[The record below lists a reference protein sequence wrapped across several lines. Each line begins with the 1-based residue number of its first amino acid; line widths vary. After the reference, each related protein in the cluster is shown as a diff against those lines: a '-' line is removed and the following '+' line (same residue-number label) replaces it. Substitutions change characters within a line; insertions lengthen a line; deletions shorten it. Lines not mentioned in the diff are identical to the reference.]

1 MKFGKKALGR
11 ILSGVLAAGILVSS
25 TACGGPAENTNA
37 SAGSGSAGGKP
48 PLLTL
53 NLYDSSS
60 DSIGTYAKEA
70 DDVVAKYILD
80 KFNIKIGKTYA
91 NEGMTKKERIN
102 LFVASGTLPDICYD
116 INDNSTFP
124 STGLVA
130 DLTDLIPKY
139 CPNLMK
145 IWPQNQWKFAEYNGR
160 LYCFPNPLKHS
171 SDPKY
176 KDDVYTSP
184 GGNWAGISTT
194 ENTLRKCGY
203 SFTPWDKIVEK
214 INTTQKKPT
223 EEDLAITP
231 AIKTPED
238 FEAFLKKIRTVYG
251 SDVIPFDTW
260 IALEPH
266 MGTMFGLTCGQWAYD
281 EKTQTVFSGFA
292 APNAKKYWQW
302 FNRIYTEGLLNP
314 DFAVEKDEQRQENI
328 VNGKIK
334 TWMFESDITAI
345 QTAVKKRDPNDSV
358 HMIPLPQEEGTTN
371 PGIDVASTATFRLY
385 INKNFSDIPRLLKFF
400 DWTQSDEFSS
410 LCNWG
415 TAELGLYTTNSEGK
429 KVYKNNDIYLA
440 LKNGDSDK
448 QKQYLNKYGL
458 MGNTIFHYFYLPA
471 SGSGYDPQNWQRS
484 YKFSATNA
492 NPQYLRAFISDKGL
506 NWTGTLL
513 NGVDDVTQAANN
525 WYTQTFEQQL
535 SPKLFAAK
543 NSEEF
548 DKAWDTVM
556 KDWDEN
562 SKYAE
567 AQKEMEQEF
576 AKMGFSVKSAS
587 PK

>member
-11 ILSGVLAAGILVSS
+11 VLSGVLAAGILVSS

-223 EEDLAITP
+223 EEDFAITP

-238 FEAFLKKIRTVYG
+238 FEEFLKKIRTVYG

>member
-11 ILSGVLAAGILVSS
+11 VLSGVLAAGILVSS

-223 EEDLAITP
+223 EEDFAITP

-238 FEAFLKKIRTVYG
+238 FEEFLKKIRTVYG

-525 WYTQTFEQQL
+525 WYAQTFEQQL

>member
-11 ILSGVLAAGILVSS
+11 VLSGVLAAGILVSS
-25 TACGGPAENTNA
+25 TACGGPAANANA
-37 SAGSGSAGGKP
+37 SAGSESAGGKP

-53 NLYDSSS
+53 SVYLSGYDSLP
-60 DSIGTYAKEA
+60 AHAEEA

-91 NEGMTKKERIN
+91 NEGMTKKQRIN
-102 LFVASGTLPDICYD
+102 LFVASGTLPDLCFD
-116 INDNSTFP
+116 INDNATFP

-145 IWPQNQWKFAEYNGR
+145 EWPKEEWKIAQYNGR
-160 LYCFPNPLKHS
+160 LYCFPSVLVNA

-176 KDDVYTSP
+176 QDDIYTNP
-184 GGNWAGISTT
+184 AGNWAGIYTT
-194 ENTLRKCGY
+194 ENTLKKCGY
-203 SFTPWDKIVEK
+203 SFTSWDKLVEK

-223 EEDLAITP
+223 EEDFAVTP

-238 FEAFLKKIRTVYG
+238 FEEFLKKIRTAYG
-251 SDVIPFDTW
+251 NDVIPFDTW

-281 EKTQTVFSGFA
+281 EKTQSVFSGLA

-334 TWMFESDITAI
+334 CWMQQTDLKAI

-358 HMIPLPQEEGTTN
+358 HMIPLPQEEGTTS
-371 PGIDVASTATFRLY
+371 PGIDVGSTATFRYY

-400 DWTQSDEFSS
+400 DWTQSDEYHS
-410 LCNWG
+410 LVNWG
-415 TAELGLYTTNSEGK
+415 TKEMGLYTTNSEGK
-429 KVYKNNDIYLA
+429 KVFKNNDLYLA
-440 LKNGDSDK
+440 LKNGDNDK
-448 QKQYLNKYGL
+448 QMQYMKKYGL
-458 MGNTIFHYFYLPA
+458 LGYSIFNLCVPN
-471 SGSGYDPQNWQRS
+471 GGYDTQGWARS
-484 YKFSATNA
+484 YPFSANNTD
-492 NPQYLRAFISDKGL
+492 PHYLSVFVSDKGL
-506 NWTGTLL
+506 NWKGTLL

-525 WYTQTFEQQL
+525 WYAQTFEQQL

-543 NSEEF
+543 TPEEF

-587 PK
+587 SK